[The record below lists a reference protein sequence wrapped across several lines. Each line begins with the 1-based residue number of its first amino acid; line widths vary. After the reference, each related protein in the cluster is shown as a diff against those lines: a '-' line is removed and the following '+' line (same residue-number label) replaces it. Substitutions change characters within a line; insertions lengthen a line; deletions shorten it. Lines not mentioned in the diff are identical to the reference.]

1 MNLIDYEIFQRAVSG
16 GLSSLMMSQGRLGK
30 TNMQMDEDFIN
41 PQQHRIA
48 FGIISDVFMWF
59 LEWNFQNSF
68 SLQNFRFLTS
78 EENPVKEKNHSVF
91 QRLLSRNYDSL
102 HLSSTSNT

>member
-1 MNLIDYEIFQRAVSG
+1 MNLIDYEIFQRTVSG

-48 FGIISDVFMWF
+48 FGIISDVFM
-59 LEWNFQNSF
+59 
-68 SLQNFRFLTS
+68 
-78 EENPVKEKNHSVF
+78 
-91 QRLLSRNYDSL
+91 
-102 HLSSTSNT
+102 

>member
-1 MNLIDYEIFQRAVSG
+1 MNLIDYEIFQKSFSG
-16 GLSSLMMSQGRLGK
+16 GLSSLMMSQERLGK
-30 TNMQMDEDFIN
+30 TNMQMDKDFIS

-59 LEWNFQNSF
+59 LEWHFQNSF

-78 EENPVKEKNHSVF
+78 N
-91 QRLLSRNYDSL
+91 
-102 HLSSTSNT
+102 